1 MLKGIRT
8 LVLSGLVLTCA
19 GAAWAQ
25 DLVVKGSTT
34 VLPIAQATAEAFM
47 KSNANVTITI
57 SGGGSSEGIKAL
69 LDGTAAIANSSRNMK
84 EKEIAEAQSK
94 GVHPVEHKVAMDA
107 IVVMVHPANP
117 VQDLT
122 LDQLKGIYTGQITN
136 WKEVGGEDKPMVVV
150 GRDTSSGT
158 FETWET
164 IVLKKEK
171 VLPGALVV
179 ASSGAMLQTVAKN
192 PYAIGY
198 DGIGYLNDSVKGVS
212 VGGVRGAKESA
223 LDGSYPIS
231 RFLFMYTNGEPTG
244 DTKAFLDF
252 VKSAEGQ
259 SIVEQVGFVPVR

>member
-1 MLKGIRT
+1 MAQGLKT
-8 LVLSGLVLTCA
+8 LVVSGLMLALA
-19 GAAWAQ
+19 GSAFAG

-34 VLPIAQATAEAFM
+34 VLPIAQAAAEAFM
-47 KSNANVTITI
+47 KSHTGVSITI

-69 LDGTAAIANSSRNMK
+69 LDGTTQIANSSRNMK
-84 EKEIAEAQSK
+84 EKELGDAAAK
-94 GVHPVEHKVAMDA
+94 GVQPVEHKVAMDA
-107 IVVMVHPANP
+107 IVVMVHPTNP
-117 VQDLT
+117 VQDLS
-122 LDQLKGIYTGQITN
+122 LEQLQAIYTGKVSN

-164 IVLKKEK
+164 MVLKKEK

-198 DGIGYLNDSVKGVS
+198 DGIGYLNDSVKGVT
-212 VGGVRGAKESA
+212 VGGVRAAKESA
-223 LDGSYPIS
+223 LNGSYPIS
-231 RFLFMYTNGEPTG
+231 RFLFMYTNGEPSG

-252 VKSAEGQ
+252 VKGAEGQ
-259 SIVEQVGFVPVR
+259 KIVEQVGFVPVQ